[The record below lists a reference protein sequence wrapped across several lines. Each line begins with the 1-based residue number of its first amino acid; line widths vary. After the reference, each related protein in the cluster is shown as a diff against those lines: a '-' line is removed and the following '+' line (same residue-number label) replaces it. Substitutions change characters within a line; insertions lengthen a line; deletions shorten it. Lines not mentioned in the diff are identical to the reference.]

1 MTFDIESKR
10 TQDLV
15 WRYAGLAL
23 LAWTILAAVSLT
35 VSYRLVVK
43 HNAQMLHHQ
52 AVNNFDLDRALR
64 DWNTKHGGTY
74 VPVTPETQ
82 PNPYLAHIP
91 ERDITTPSGKK
102 LTLMNPA
109 YMTRQI
115 MAQHEDRYGIKGKIT
130 ALKLLNPSNA
140 PDAWEREALL
150 QLQSGAKEMAELS
163 TIDGKPYM
171 RIMKP
176 LYMEDDCEKCH
187 SYLGFQKGDFRGGIA
202 ISIPTSKFLANNLAS
217 FKFLAMTHSFG
228 WLLGL
233 LAMAFIIREVR
244 SQTQKNIE
252 AKTALLESEHRL
264 AEIFRISPSALLTTK
279 ADGTITEFNEAAT
292 KVFGYS
298 QVEALG
304 KSVEI
309 LMPEQYRAGH
319 DRRVASFAA
328 PQRSELRMGAR
339 TPIVGRRKDGSTF
352 PAAASISKFVIAD
365 EIYFAVALH
374 DLTDQLQR
382 EADLSEARD
391 LAETANRSKSEF
403 LANMSHEV
411 RTPLTA
417 IKGMLEL
424 IDTSHS
430 SEDDKRYLQVARNAS
445 DSVLAIINDILDLAR
460 LEAGRTELEYT
471 SFELR
476 EFVEDIQDLLR
487 GSVEQKGIGF
497 TTDFPGEDPVWIKS
511 DVQRLRQILINL
523 VGNAAKFTDEG
534 EVSLHINVGQ
544 QMDNRLDLEISV
556 RDTGIGIRAKDLSR
570 LFERFEQ
577 DDSSSTRKHQGT
589 GLGLSICKEL
599 TTLMNGVIDAS
610 SVYGEGSTFRIR
622 ITCEVAEP
630 VKDVTRLAIG
640 PGSETVPLHIL
651 VAEDNKVNQLLAS
664 KFLERLGHSFDFA
677 ENGKEALDA
686 YMNSPS
692 DTHYDVILMDMQMPV
707 MDGAEATRQ
716 IRSQSKRPGNVPII
730 ALTADV
736 INLNQDK
743 YRDIEL
749 NGYIT
754 KPYSLVDLEA
764 ELDRVMQEKCDSLDQ
779 HNHSDQDTIAS

>member
-23 LAWTILAAVSLT
+23 LAWTILATVSLT
-35 VSYRLVVK
+35 VSYRLVVR

-52 AVNNFDLDRALR
+52 AVNNFDLDRAFR

-74 VPVTPETQ
+74 VPITAETQ
-82 PNPYLAHIP
+82 PNPYLAHVP

-130 ALKLLNPSNA
+130 ALKLLNSSNS

-163 TIDGKPYM
+163 TIDGQPYM
-171 RIMKP
+171 RTMKP
-176 LYMEDDCEKCH
+176 LYMEDGCEKCH
-187 SYLGFQKGDFRGGIA
+187 GHLGFQKGDFRGGIV

-217 FKFLAMTHSFG
+217 FKFLAMTHSVG

-244 SQTQKNIE
+244 SQTQKNVE
-252 AKTALLESEHRL
+252 AKTALRESEHRTS
-264 AEIFRISPSALLTTK
+264 EILRISPSALLTTT
-279 ADGTITEFNEAAT
+279 ADGTITEFNLGAER
-292 KVFGYS
+292 VFGYS
-298 QVEALG
+298 ATEVLG
-304 KSVEI
+304 ESVDI
-309 LMPEQYRAGH
+309 LIPEQHRPNH
-319 DRRVASFAA
+319 DKRVASFTR
-328 PQRSELRMGAR
+328 PHQNTLKMDAR
-339 TPIVGRRKDGSTF
+339 DPVSGRRKDGSTF
-352 PAAASISKFVIAD
+352 PAAASVSKLVVADQMYFV
-365 EIYFAVALH
+365 VALQ

-382 EADLSEARD
+382 ETELSEARD
-391 LAETANRSKSEF
+391 LAETANRSKTEF

-487 GSVEQKGIGF
+487 GSVEQKGIAY

-511 DVQRLRQILINL
+511 DIQRLRQILINL

-534 EVSLHINVGQ
+534 EVTLLINVGQ
-544 QMDNRLDLEISV
+544 LMDNRLDLEISV
-556 RDTGIGIRAKDLSR
+556 RDTGVGIREKDLSR

-599 TTLMNGVIDAS
+599 TTLMNGVIDAT

-630 VKDVTRLAIG
+630 AKDVAPHAIEQ
-640 PGSETVPLHIL
+640 GSEAVPLHIL

-664 KFLERLGHSFDFA
+664 KFLERLGHTFDFA

-707 MDGAEATRQ
+707 MDGAEATHQ
-716 IRSQSKRPGNVPII
+716 IRSQSKRPNDIPII
-730 ALTADV
+730 ALTADAM
-736 INLNQDK
+736 NLHQDM
-743 YRDIEL
+743 YNEIEL

-754 KPYSLVDLEA
+754 KPYSLVDLET
-764 ELDRVMQEKCDSLDQ
+764 ELTRVMQENQTDVE
-779 HNHSDQDTIAS
+779 QDLGTLAS